1 MDSPLSPVEDSFST
15 FSRRT
20 FGAKKKQVKSKISK
34 EEKAP
39 KKQKATKR
47 KRKVEEAN
55 ASPNGVK
62 KEKKLKADDPLAQ
75 YLEQQRKFFA
85 KVDSL
90 ELVNEKDVVVIK
102 ADTTCVAVNTPD
114 KEEVW
119 TMAKDKK
126 NRKREERRLDQ
137 LDAEKSH
144 LSTSSANKSS
154 ASATKTNNFKTNKS
168 NTIITPNKSIVSS
181 VSSAP
186 RTSQDT
192 AESPIAVI
200 MDVEFPALVMPEL
213 PNVDDILVPKIQ
225 IPKVSKELQD
235 KYPQLYADYVEYCN
249 AVGEFL
255 EPILFE
261 EFLEQNNVY
270 E

>member
-1 MDSPLSPVEDSFST
+1 MDSPLSPVEDPFST
-15 FSRRT
+15 SRRT

-102 ADTTCVAVNTPD
+102 ADTTSVAVNTPD

-126 NRKREERRLDQ
+126 SRKREERRLDQ

-144 LSTSSANKSS
+144 LSTSSAKKSS
-154 ASATKTNNFKTNKS
+154 ASATRSNSSKTNKS
-168 NTIITPNKSIVSS
+168 NTITPNKSIVSS
-181 VSSAP
+181 VSSTP
-186 RTSQDT
+186 GTSQDT

-235 KYPQLYADYVEYCN
+235 KYPQLYADYEEYCN